1 MFYRNNYG
9 VSNMEKKI
17 IKNKAQCKK
26 CKDIIESKATNDLK
40 KCSCSSIAM
49 DGGLE
54 HIKRIG
60 NLDDVIELSE
70 YEKEKQNGSLP
81 NTLNLNSIKKDF
93 SSIKFN
99 TIVPDNVNKRIISSM
114 ESTNRLNDSIIK
126 NISFP
131 FQELSKSVISS
142 LNPIYFSLNQRLV
155 QTIKPI
161 ISMQTEMI
169 SNIVKQMNP
178 MQEIAK
184 KLSEALKPIT
194 SQVIDSLPKM
204 TSYFSELSN
213 SLEKAKENPDSLLNW
228 IEYSEKLSEYIWT
241 IPYDISSEELKSLTS
256 VVNSEKEFDKYMLR
270 YFDKTKLEKMF
281 DELLSRIPY
290 KHKTIFK
297 QIRNS
302 FYQKDYALANTGI
315 LSVIDELC
323 SQFLLDKGC
332 LKRKDI
338 LLPIV
343 EMINNTS
350 DDNFEVIP
358 ILVLNDNINT
368 IYESVDFNKRIK
380 IKTNK
385 KVRRNPSQHGR
396 YFSNRKIDTIMLLNT
411 VYYLLIVMDT
421 YKQYVGKIIYVRNS
435 TELGFANTIYSS
447 EVKRFYIR
455 KKYIRKNKK

>member
-1 MFYRNNYG
+1 
-9 VSNMEKKI
+9 MEKKI

-26 CKDIIESKATNDLK
+26 CKDIIESKGTNDLK
-40 KCSCSSIAM
+40 RCSCGSIAVS
-49 DGGLE
+49 GGLE
-54 HIKRIG
+54 YIKRIG

-70 YEKEKQNGSLP
+70 LEEKKQNYLLP
-81 NTLNLNSIKKDF
+81 NNFNSSIIKKDF
-93 SSIKFN
+93 SNIKFN
-99 TIVPDNVNKRIISSM
+99 TLIPDNINKS
-114 ESTNRLNDSIIK
+114 LLPSINNYNKLSDLIMT

-131 FQELSKSVISS
+131 LQSLSKSIMSS
-142 LNPIYFSLNQRLV
+142 IIPSYFSLNQGLLEAM
-155 QTIKPI
+155 KPI
-161 ISMQTEMI
+161 ISMQNELI
-169 SNIVKQMNP
+169 SSMVKQINP

-204 TSYFSELSN
+204 TSYFDELSK
-213 SLEKAKENPDSLLNW
+213 SLEKARENPDSLINW

-241 IPYDISSEELKSLTS
+241 IPYDISSDELKSLTS
-256 VVNSEKEFDKYMLR
+256 IVNSEKEFDKYMLK
-270 YFDKTKLEKMF
+270 YFDKAKLEKLF

-290 KHKTIFK
+290 RHKTILK

-338 LLPIV
+338 FLPIV
-343 EMINNTS
+343 EIIDNTS

-358 ILVLNDNINT
+358 ILVLNDNINI

-385 KVRRNPSQHGR
+385 KVRRNPSQHGK

-421 YKQYVGKIIYVRNS
+421 YKQYVGKIIYVKNS
-435 TELGFANTIYSS
+435 AELSFANTTYSN

-455 KKYIRKNKK
+455 KNYVRKNRK